1 MFNIFRKKPILADL
15 IPEGCIDIHSHVL
28 PGIDDGAKNIN
39 ESLELISQMKE
50 MGFSKII
57 GTPHTYQGLYDNTN
71 ESIRDS
77 FNLLKKKLKE
87 DIEIDYASEYMIDGS
102 LLKRIEEKS
111 LLTLK
116 DNYVLVEMNFI
127 SSPINLYE
135 IIFQLQLNGYIP
147 VLAHPERYSFL
158 FNNFEEYFKL
168 KRVGCKFQLNLL
180 SVTEYYGKDVMKISS
195 KLLKNNLIDIV
206 GSDIHSQKHID
217 FFQKKI
223 KIKQIEKLEKAIES
237 NNSTFI

>member
-1 MFNIFRKKPILADL
+1 MFNLFRKKPILADL
-15 IPEGCIDIHSHVL
+15 IPEGFVDIHSHIL
-28 PGIDDGAKNIN
+28 PGIDDGAKDIE
-39 ESLELISQMKE
+39 ESLSLISQMKE
-50 MGFSKII
+50 IGFSKII

-71 ESIRDS
+71 ESIKGS
-77 FNLLKKKLKE
+77 FNLLQKSLKE
-87 DIEIDYASEYMIDGS
+87 DIEIDYGSEYMIDGS

-116 DNYVLVEMNFI
+116 DNYVLVEMSFI
-127 SSPINLYE
+127 SAPNDLYE
-135 IIFQLQLNGYIP
+135 ILFQLQLNGYIS

-195 KLLKNNLIDIV
+195 KLLENNLIDIV